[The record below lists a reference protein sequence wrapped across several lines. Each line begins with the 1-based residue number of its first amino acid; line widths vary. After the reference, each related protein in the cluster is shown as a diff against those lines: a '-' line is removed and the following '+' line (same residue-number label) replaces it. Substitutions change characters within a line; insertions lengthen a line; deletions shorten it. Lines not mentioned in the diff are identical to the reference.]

1 MKNKNRRRIFSAVF
15 YFAVLAV
22 TLYYVFNDKNLGQIL
37 SLLSEANL
45 GQVAIAVCAV
55 VAFVLGEAV
64 VLRYLLGKLGTK
76 VSFGHCS
83 LFSFIGFFYSAI
95 TPSASGG
102 QPMQVL
108 YMRRDGIPAGVST
121 VVLAIITITYK
132 MVLVVIGLA
141 VMILRPPAVMA
152 CLQGVQG
159 VIYVGMALNVIA
171 ITLLLMAVFL
181 PGPLEKCVAWLL
193 RVIQKVHPFRE
204 PQKVTQRVNGTL
216 SQYRGTASF
225 FKKEPVVIL
234 VVFLITFVQRFCLF
248 SVVWFTY
255 RAFGLTGQNPVTM
268 AVLYGMISVAVD
280 MLPLPGGMGISET
293 LFSSIFLPVF
303 GPELVLPGMILCRG
317 ISYYTQLLIS
327 AVMTVAAHLVFRKKD
342 IE

>member
-37 SLLSEANL
+37 SLLSEADL
-45 GQVAIAVCAV
+45 GQIAVAVCAV

-83 LFSFIGFFYSAI
+83 LFSFLGFFYSAI

-141 VMILRPPAVMA
+141 VMILRHA
-152 CLQGVQG
+152 
-159 VIYVGMALNVIA
+159 
-171 ITLLLMAVFL
+171 
-181 PGPLEKCVAWLL
+181 
-193 RVIQKVHPFRE
+193 
-204 PQKVTQRVNGTL
+204 
-216 SQYRGTASF
+216 
-225 FKKEPVVIL
+225 
-234 VVFLITFVQRFCLF
+234 
-248 SVVWFTY
+248 
-255 RAFGLTGQNPVTM
+255 
-268 AVLYGMISVAVD
+268 
-280 MLPLPGGMGISET
+280 
-293 LFSSIFLPVF
+293 
-303 GPELVLPGMILCRG
+303 
-317 ISYYTQLLIS
+317 
-327 AVMTVAAHLVFRKKD
+327 
-342 IE
+342 